1 PELLTETLSRT
12 FYHDMFGKDMAE
24 GLDDGWIIDQDFI
37 PRYKS
42 CATIVIE
49 GCVPS
54 EKGIPKDAAKDY
66 VMWTGLGYP
75 PCADIYPV
83 TEGPD
88 GIHEDLRGTQPN
100 GHSKASDISK
110 KRRDEVFPKHFGNG
124 DKYINLSRLRNP
136 EGTGYLQT
144 IPKQNLIIYK
154 KFRDLKSIE

>member
-1 PELLTETLSRT
+1 
-12 FYHDMFGKDMAE
+12 MAE
-24 GLDDGWIIDQDFI
+24 GVEDGWIIDQDFI

-54 EKGIPKDAAKDY
+54 GKSDVKPSGKDY

-83 TEGPD
+83 TEGRNGVHPD
-88 GIHEDLRGTQPN
+88 LKGIQKN

-110 KRRDEVFPKHFGNG
+110 KRRDEVFPRRYDNG
-124 DKYINLSRLRNP
+124 DKYIRLSALRNA
-136 EGTGYLQT
+136 EGTGYLQI
-144 IPKQNLIIYK
+144 IPKQNLIIYQN
-154 KFRDLKSIE
+154 FRSQKSSE